1 MIQPSN
7 PHRIPIHMGGRLR
20 HVFIVKT
27 ESKKHRGPGKASRH
41 IQHRP
46 HQYKKTNEDQR
57 NRGIPFNSGF
67 WYPSVAVDFLMSVS
81 PECCAFHILIPLL
94 LAFLLSIP
102 RMRGHEHERE
112 RKRKPENWKRKVM
125 TERPESYGS
134 PLSTRH
140 RAGKRTNSSAK
151 GVSRPPRYQPAF
163 QPPPSQSSPHAPNA
177 ETDFLPRDVVLCMP
191 CAPPCR
197 QPPTL
202 APNPSITKA
211 PMSHFLPS
219 IA

>member
-1 MIQPSN
+1 
-7 PHRIPIHMGGRLR
+7 
-20 HVFIVKT
+20 
-27 ESKKHRGPGKASRH
+27 
-41 IQHRP
+41 
-46 HQYKKTNEDQR
+46 
-57 NRGIPFNSGF
+57 
-67 WYPSVAVDFLMSVS
+67 MSVS

-134 PLSTRH
+134 PQSTRH

-191 CAPPCR
+191 CAPPCH

-211 PMSHFLPS
+211 PMSYFLPS